1 MECMKKTNLIAAALL
16 ALLTV
21 FEIAGIPARAVAQAA
36 ATGAIAKRIGVI
48 KVINGTSLTLTP
60 EAGPEVTV
68 SIAPSAKIARLN
80 PGGKEL
86 TPIQLSDLRAGDQ
99 VRVRGYASAD
109 GTSLNCLEVIV
120 ITHAAVAAVSD
131 QIRQDWQKRGLGGLV
146 DSVDAGSGTVTLS
159 VPGFTGKKS
168 VSVHTSAGTIIYRYA
183 PDSAKPEDAK
193 RIDLQGIKV
202 GDQLRVRGNRN
213 TDGTEVTAEEIYT
226 GVFPK
231 FVGTIKS
238 IDANAGTF
246 SVLDLATK
254 KTVQLKV
261 TADSQLH
268 KIPAEMAQRFAAR
281 LRSSMPAGAPRSGA
295 VPGSSNGNASAPMPA
310 THAGVGSGGGTDAG
324 AGGPPAGAA
333 GMRAGGAPDF
343 QSIVNR
349 LPSSK
354 LADLNLQR
362 GDAVV
367 VLSTEGTPSSD
378 PTTITLLSG
387 VEPILQA
394 APNAGQ
400 AMMLTPWS
408 LGGAPGGDS
417 MQ

>member
-1 MECMKKTNLIAAALL
+1 MRKSSSLGVLLLSLTIIAGTVNVAMGASAQSTDSSAVAKSIGTIKAVNGSALTL
-16 ALLTV
+16 APESGS
-21 FEIAGIPARAVAQAA
+21 EIA
-36 ATGAIAKRIGVI
+36 
-48 KVINGTSLTLTP
+48 
-60 EAGPEVTV
+60 VTV
-68 SIAPSAKIARLN
+68 APNAKIARVN
-80 PGGKEL
+80 PGSKDL
-86 TPIQLSDLRAGDQ
+86 APIQLSDLQVGDT
-99 VRVRGYASAD
+99 VRVRGHASAD
-109 GTSLNCLEVIV
+109 GKSINGLEVIV
-120 ITHAAVAAVSD
+120 ITRSAVAAVTD
-131 QIRQDWQKRGLGGLV
+131 QIRQDWQKRGLGGIV
-146 DSVDAGSGTVTLS
+146 DSLDTGTGTVNISIPGLS
-159 VPGFTGKKS
+159 GKKTL
-168 VSVHTSAGTIIYRYA
+168 VVHTSASTIMYRYA

-193 RIDLQGIKV
+193 RIELQGIKV
-202 GDQLRVRGNRN
+202 GDQLRARGNRN
-213 TDGTEVTAEEIYT
+213 ADGTEITAEEVYT

-238 IDANAGTF
+238 IDPSTGTL

-281 LRSSMPAGAPRSGA
+281 LKGNMPAGTP
-295 VPGSSNGNASAPMPA
+295 
-310 THAGVGSGGGTDAG
+310 GSGGPASASGNG
-324 AGGPPAGAA
+324 AAPPAGASA
-333 GMRAGGAPDF
+333 GAGSGAGTGPPSGGGGGMRGGAQDF
-343 QSIVNR
+343 QSIVSR

-354 LADLNLQR
+354 LADLNLQK

-367 VLSTEGTPSSD
+367 VLTTEGTASSD

-394 APNAGQ
+394 APNASQ

-408 LGGAPGGDS
+408 LGGAPGGDA